1 MNGCS
6 ALMER
11 EKKMGESGE
20 RADIEKALI
29 GSGLA
34 ARPHGISLRGAKTK
48 GKCALKQ
55 NPNAL
60 HVACSFPKSSPTLL
74 RSLSCFSFSDGKK
87 HSG

>member
-1 MNGCS
+1 
-6 ALMER
+6 
-11 EKKMGESGE
+11 MGESGE

-60 HVACSFPKSSPTLL
+60 HVACHFQSHLQLYLVSQLL
-74 RSLSCFSFSDGKK
+74 FLL
-87 HSG
+87 